1 LLGFDDADEAV
12 KAVHAVNADYA
23 NHARAAREL
32 ACEYFDAL
40 KLLDEIA
47 QTAGL

>member
-1 LLGFDDADEAV
+1 MGFDNADEAV
-12 KAVHAVNADYA
+12 DAVRLVNADYA
-23 NHARAAREL
+23 RHARVAREI

-47 QTAGL
+47 EAAGL